1 MSLYLRLFWT
11 LLALTWRK
19 PITFLE
25 TSAINLRVW
34 PNDLDVNLHVNNG
47 RFLTLAD
54 LGVVTLSGRMG
65 VFRAALRNGWRPVV
79 GAAVARYRRP
89 LRPFQKYRLE
99 TRILGWN
106 EKWTFFQSQFI
117 VKGEVKATV
126 VTKGMFLGRQGRVP
140 PLQVAALTGWTGE
153 SPALPEWVAHWEAAD
168 AAFADAEGRR
178 TLNSPMAAQV
188 EGGPVST
195 PLRGALEARG

>member
-11 LLALTWRK
+11 VLALTWRK
-19 PITFLE
+19 PIGLLE

-47 RFLTLAD
+47 RYLTLAD

-126 VTKGMFLGRQGRVP
+126 VTKGIFLGREGPVP
-140 PLQVAALTGWTGE
+140 PLQVAASTGRTSE
-153 SPALPEWVAHWEAAD
+153 SPALPAWVAHWDAAE
-168 AAFADAEGRR
+168 AAFADAEGQRPPK
-178 TLNSPMAAQV
+178 SPIAAQV
-188 EGGPVST
+188 EG
-195 PLRGALEARG
+195 ALLPAQV